1 MSDQRTG
8 QCFLLVQKICTLV
21 LYTEYGLT

>member
-1 MSDQRTG
+1 
-8 QCFLLVQKICTLV
+8 LLVQKICTLV